1 MSNGSDTTPDS
12 PNAARAPRNPDTG
25 PPDPAPRPPLTSESN
40 PRVRRVVRLR
50 KSAGAE
56 GRRASGLFLCEGAR
70 EVSRAVAAG
79 IEQEEVFVLT
89 DAEAGSDVA
98 EAAAA
103 AEASGAQR
111 YDVSDRVLRKMSYHR
126 EPEGVLAVARRPATE
141 VDALPPARPCGVWLV
156 AVGTAKPGN
165 LGAMV
170 RTADALGCDAV
181 IAAGAPVDPF
191 HPNAIRASTGA
202 VFSMPLAV
210 CEPQR
215 GIDALRERGVRVL
228 AFTVDAEEVLPE
240 LAERLRR
247 EQSPPIAAVIGPEDK
262 GLCETWVR
270 AAKGSGGAAVRIET
284 ARRVTDSL
292 NASVAA
298 AIALYELTHVRRQ
311 GDRIS

>member
-1 MSNGSDTTPDS
+1 MQ
-12 PNAARAPRNPDTG
+12 
-25 PPDPAPRPPLTSESN
+25 LTSESN
-40 PRVRRVVRLR
+40 PRVKRVVRLR

-70 EVSRAVAAG
+70 EVTRAVAAG
-79 IEQEEVFVLT
+79 IELEEVFVLT
-89 DAEAGSDVA
+89 DAEAGSAVA
-98 EAAAA
+98 QAAAA

-111 YDVSDRVLRKMSYHR
+111 CDVTDRVLRKMSYHR
-126 EPEGVLAVARRPATE
+126 EPEGVLAVARRPATD
-141 VDALPPARPCGVWLV
+141 VDALPPARPGGVWLV

-215 GIDALRERGVRVL
+215 AIDALRERGVRVL
-228 AFTVDAEEVLPE
+228 AFTVDAEEALPE

-247 EQSPPIAAVIGPEDK
+247 GESPSIAAVIGPEDT
-262 GLCETWVR
+262 GLDEAWVR
-270 AAKGSGGAAVRIET
+270 AAEESGGAAVRIET
-284 ARRVTDSL
+284 AGRVTDSL

-298 AIALYELTHVRRQ
+298 AIGLHELTCGRR
-311 GDRIS
+311 GPRTEV

>member
-1 MSNGSDTTPDS
+1 MSNASDTTP
-12 PNAARAPRNPDTG
+12 APRTPDPDTRT
-25 PPDPAPRPPLTSESN
+25 PDPGNRTRLTSESN
-40 PRVRRVVRLR
+40 PRIKCVVRLR

-70 EVSRAVAAG
+70 EVARAVAAG
-79 IEQEEVFVLT
+79 VELEEVFVLA

-103 AEASGAQR
+103 AEAAGAR
-111 YDVSDRVLRKMSYHR
+111 GYDVTDKVLRKMAYHR

-141 VDALPPARPCGVWLV
+141 VDRLPAARPGGVWLV

-181 IAAGAPVDPF
+181 LAAGAPVDPF

-202 VFSMPLAV
+202 VFSMPVAV
-210 CEPQR
+210 CEPQLA
-215 GIDALRERGVRVL
+215 IACLRERGVRLL
-228 AFTVDAEEVLPE
+228 ALTVDGDQLLP
-240 LAERLRR
+240 AAV
-247 EQSPPIAAVIGPEDK
+247 EQLDRDRWPPIAAVIGPEDT
-262 GLCETWVR
+262 GLDGDWVR
-270 AAKGSGGAAVRIET
+270 AAKDSGGGAVRIDT
-284 ARRVTDSL
+284 AGRVADSL

-298 AIALYELTHVRRQ
+298 AIALHELTRGRRKA
-311 GDRIS
+311 DRRL